1 MAGRMQLAVS
11 TLYDDNQSLITD
23 IRKAFSVLKGIAVDL
38 ERDKQFDQVKEI
50 EGAALELLAAFN
62 EVSYFSSTI
71 QQIGASYV
79 PPSNNERIF
88 LSCGCRDVEK
98 LTDFGKLIEEGIA
111 RFKSQSTSQPQN
123 HPLFRQFKEAIWNV
137 HHAGQPMPGDE
148 QEEIV
153 MTSTQCNLL
162 NTRCPISG
170 KPVDEL
176 DNPVR
181 SMDCKHIYEKK
192 AIMHYMKHNKQLKC
206 PAAGCP
212 KILVPNRVVCDP
224 LLLVD
229 IEELRSR
236 SIRASDTNVVEDC
249 TEID

>member
-1 MAGRMQLAVS
+1 MAGRMEIVVS

-50 EGAALELLAAFN
+50 EGAALELLAAFD
-62 EVSYFSSTI
+62 EVSCFSSAI
-71 QQIGASYV
+71 QQIGATYV
-79 PPSNNERIF
+79 PPSNNE
-88 LSCGCRDVEK
+88 

-170 KPVDEL
+170 KPVGEL

-206 PAAGCP
+206 PVAGCP
-212 KILVPNRVVCDP
+212 KILVPNRVACDP